1 MVNGP
6 SATEPAVDEQ
16 LRILAEEIKAL
27 VKARK
32 DCSHALA
39 ECRKNNADVTPVQ
52 QRMREIKSALKAKKQ
67 AKHDL
72 LAKMQSG
79 SDQARSVDPLPRRLR
94 ASISDH
100 PTAADSLRISP
111 YTADLAA
118 AVDDFVRHHL
128 KASPWHFCCVR
139 EVIQRV
145 FGKQDVSLVARDAD
159 GRILGVLP
167 LVRLKSRLF
176 GDFLVSIPYFNY
188 GGPLA
193 VDGATET
200 RLLEAAVK
208 RCEVLGVEHM
218 EIRETHARERWP
230 QRTEKVNMILPLPR
244 DYAELDAGLGAK
256 VRAQTKRAEREN
268 VRVHTGGVELL
279 DAFYRVFAIN
289 MRDLGTPVYSR
300 TFFRALLECDAFY
313 TRLIVVELDGR
324 PVAAAFLAGHGDMLE
339 IPWASTLKQ
348 ANAVSM
354 NMFLYRQ
361 VLSHAIDQGYEFF
374 DFGRSSRDSSTYRFK
389 QQWGAQP
396 VQNYWHYWLA
406 GGGELPQLNP
416 NNPKFRLL
424 IATWRRLP
432 VLLTRVIGPH
442 VVKNLP

>member
-1 MVNGP
+1 
-6 SATEPAVDEQ
+6 
-16 LRILAEEIKAL
+16 
-27 VKARK
+27 
-32 DCSHALA
+32 
-39 ECRKNNADVTPVQ
+39 
-52 QRMREIKSALKAKKQ
+52 
-67 AKHDL
+67 
-72 LAKMQSG
+72 
-79 SDQARSVDPLPRRLR
+79 
-94 ASISDH
+94 
-100 PTAADSLRISP
+100 
-111 YTADLAA
+111 
-118 AVDDFVRHHL
+118 
-128 KASPWHFCCVR
+128 
-139 EVIQRV
+139 VIQRV
-145 FGKQDVSLVARDAD
+145 FGKQDVSLVARDPD

-176 GDFLVSIPYFNY
+176 GDFLVSMPYFNY

-208 RCEVLGVEHM
+208 RCEALGVEHM
-218 EIRETHARERWP
+218 EIRETQTREAWP

-244 DYAELDAGLGAK
+244 DYAELDAGLGTK

-268 VRVHTGGVELL
+268 VRVQIGGVELL

-300 TFFRALLECDAFY
+300 AFFRALLECDAFY

-324 PVAAAFLAGHGDMLE
+324 PVATAFLASHGDMLE

-354 NMFLYRQ
+354 NMFLYRH
-361 VLSHAIDQGYEFF
+361 VLSHAIDHGYEFF

-442 VVKNLP
+442 VVKHLP

>member
-1 MVNGP
+1 VNAP
-6 SATEPAVDEQ
+6 SATDPAVDEQ
-16 LRILAEEIKAL
+16 LRSLSEDIKAL

-32 DCSHALA
+32 ECSHALA
-39 ECRKNNADVTPVQ
+39 ECRNNNGDVTPVQ

-67 AKHDL
+67 AKQDL
-72 LAKMQSG
+72 LAKVHRAG
-79 SDQARSVDPLPRRLR
+79 GDQAGDADRLPRRLR
-94 ASISDH
+94 APGIDSSAAVNNLSIV
-100 PTAADSLRISP
+100 PCTAES
-111 YTADLAA
+111 AA
-118 AVDDFVRHHL
+118 AVDDFVRHHP

-145 FGKQDVSLVARDAD
+145 FGKQDVSLVARDA
-159 GRILGVLP
+159 GGHILGVLP

-176 GDFLVSIPYFNY
+176 GDYLVSMPYFNY

-193 VDGATET
+193 VDEATAT
-200 RLLEAAVK
+200 RLLEAAVDLCK
-208 RCEVLGVEHM
+208 TLGVEHM
-218 EIRETHARERWP
+218 EIRETHTREAWP

-244 DYAELDAGLGAK
+244 DYAELEAALGAK
-256 VRAQTKRAEREN
+256 VRAQTKRAEREI
-268 VRVHTGGVELL
+268 VRVLSGGVELL

-300 TFFRALLECDAFY
+300 AFFRALLECDAFY

-361 VLSHAIDQGYEFF
+361 VLSHAIDQGYAFF
-374 DFGRSSRDSSTYRFK
+374 DFGRSSRDSATYRFK

-406 GGGELPQLNP
+406 AGGELPQLNP

-442 VVKNLP
+442 VVKHLP